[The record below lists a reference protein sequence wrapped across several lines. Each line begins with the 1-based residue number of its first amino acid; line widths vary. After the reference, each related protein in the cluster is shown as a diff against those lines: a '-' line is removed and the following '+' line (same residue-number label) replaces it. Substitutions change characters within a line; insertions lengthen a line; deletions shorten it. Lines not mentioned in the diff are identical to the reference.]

1 MMIDAVFLIYSIFM
15 IIVHVVIVC
24 GIVRACA
31 VSRRQEMA
39 EPKEKFKI
47 SVIVPAKDEADNLP
61 ALFASLEK
69 VMTPDVQVVLADDR
83 SQDQTH
89 SLMTEFASRHSNVKV
104 IKNTEPP
111 RKGMN
116 PKHSMLAIASKYA
129 EGDILMFTDA
139 DCVVPSGWI
148 EGVCRYFQN
157 PEVGLVFSSVV
168 TAPGTSLRERYQTQD
183 HLMRFFYTV
192 GAVGLGSPAG
202 GYGNNLAIRRTALE
216 DVGGFESIGFSLTE
230 DAQLIAAVR
239 RTGRWQVAV
248 CPFRPV
254 LVYAQPQKRL
264 MDAVKQ
270 EVRWSA
276 GAIFGTDFTTAL
288 MYSFMLLFTLV
299 GAVSFLVIPFH
310 PRAVIYYLAP
320 VLAMIMMS
328 LAGNWYLRMGKGFLL
343 WMIPCALIGTPFYG
357 FTFLTAFFIPSV
369 SWKGVKIKK

>member
-1 MMIDAVFLIYSIFM
+1 MVDAVLLIYSIFM
-15 IIVHVVIVC
+15 IVVHVVIVC
-24 GIVRACA
+24 GIVRACGI
-31 VSRRQEMA
+31 SRRQRQVEQ
-39 EPKEKFKI
+39 KEKFKVSI
-47 SVIVPAKDEADNLP
+47 VVPAKDEAENLP

-69 VMTPDVQVVLADDR
+69 VMTPDVQVILADDR

-89 SLMTEFASRHSNVKV
+89 GLMEEFAAHHGNVKV
-104 IKNTEPP
+104 IKNIEPP

-129 EGDILMFTDA
+129 DGDILMFTDA
-139 DCVVPSGWI
+139 DCVVPEDWVGQ
-148 EGVCRYFQN
+148 VCRYFQD
-157 PEVGLVFSSVV
+157 PKIGLVFSAVV

-264 MDAVKQ
+264 LDAAKQ

-310 PRAVIYYLAP
+310 PRAVLYYLAP

-328 LAGNWYLRMGKGFLL
+328 LAGNWYLGMEKGFLL
-343 WMIPCALIGTPFYG
+343 WMVPCALIGTPFYG
-357 FTFLTAFFIPSV
+357 FSFLTAFFIPSV

>member
-1 MMIDAVFLIYSIFM
+1 MMIDAVLLTYSVFM
-15 IIVHVVIVC
+15 IIVHLVIVC
-24 GIVRACA
+24 GIVRACHISEKQRQVEQKEQFK
-31 VSRRQEMA
+31 VS
-39 EPKEKFKI
+39 I
-47 SVIVPAKDEADNLP
+47 IVPAKDEEENLP
-61 ALFASLEK
+61 ALFTSLEK
-69 VMTPDVQVVLADDR
+69 VMTPDVQLILADDR
-83 SQDQTH
+83 SADRTQ
-89 SLMTEFASRHSNVKV
+89 SLMEEFAARHSNVKV
-104 IKNTEPP
+104 IKNTELP
-111 RKGMN
+111 KQGMN

-129 EGDILMFTDA
+129 DGDILLFTDA
-139 DCVVPSGWI
+139 DCTVPENWVGQ
-148 EGVCRYFQN
+148 VCRYFQD
-157 PEVGLVFSSVV
+157 PKVGLVFSAVV

-239 RTGRWQVAV
+239 RTGRWRVAV

-264 MDAVKQ
+264 LDAARQ

-299 GAVSFLVIPFH
+299 GAVSLLVIPFH
-310 PRAVIYYLAP
+310 PQAVIYYLAP

-328 LAGNWYLRMGKGFLL
+328 LAGNWYLRMDKGFLM
-343 WMIPCALIGTPFYG
+343 WMVPCALIGTPFYG
-357 FTFLTAFFIPSV
+357 FSFLTAFFIPYV

>member
-1 MMIDAVFLIYSIFM
+1 MVDAVLLIYSIFM
-15 IIVHVVIVC
+15 IVVHVVIVC
-24 GIVRACA
+24 GIVRACGI
-31 VSRRQEMA
+31 SRRQRQVEQ
-39 EPKEKFKI
+39 KEKFKVSI
-47 SVIVPAKDEADNLP
+47 VVPAKDEAENLP
-61 ALFASLEK
+61 ALFSSLEK
-69 VMTPDVQVVLADDR
+69 VMTPDVQVILADDR

-89 SLMTEFASRHSNVKV
+89 SLMEEFAAHHGNVKV
-104 IKNTEPP
+104 IKNIEPP

-129 EGDILMFTDA
+129 DGDILMFTDA
-139 DCVVPSGWI
+139 DCVVPEDWVGQ
-148 EGVCRYFQN
+148 VCRYFQD
-157 PEVGLVFSSVV
+157 PEIGLVFSAVV

-202 GYGNNLAIRRTALE
+202 GYGNNLAIRRTALD

-264 MDAVKQ
+264 LDAAKQ

-310 PRAVIYYLAP
+310 PRAVLYYLAP

-328 LAGNWYLRMGKGFLL
+328 LAGNWYLGMEKGFLL
-343 WMIPCALIGTPFYG
+343 WMVPCALIGTPFYG
-357 FTFLTAFFIPSV
+357 FSFLTAFFIPSV

>member
-1 MMIDAVFLIYSIFM
+1 MMIDAVLLTYSIFM
-15 IIVHVVIVC
+15 IIVHLVIVC
-24 GIVRACA
+24 GIVRACHISEKQMRVEQKEQFK
-31 VSRRQEMA
+31 VS
-39 EPKEKFKI
+39 I
-47 SVIVPAKDEADNLP
+47 IVPAKDEEENLP
-61 ALFASLEK
+61 ALFTSLEK
-69 VMTPDVQVVLADDR
+69 VMTPDVQVILADDR
-83 SQDQTH
+83 SADRTQ
-89 SLMTEFASRHSNVKV
+89 SLMEEFATRHSNVKV
-104 IKNTEPP
+104 IKNTELP
-111 RKGMN
+111 KQGMN

-129 EGDILMFTDA
+129 DGDILLFTDA
-139 DCVVPSGWI
+139 DCTVPEDWVGQ
-148 EGVCRYFQN
+148 VCRYFQD
-157 PEVGLVFSSVV
+157 PKVGLVFSAVV

-239 RTGRWQVAV
+239 RTGRWRVAV

-264 MDAVKQ
+264 LDAARQ

-299 GAVSFLVIPFH
+299 GAVSLLVIPFH
-310 PRAVIYYLAP
+310 PQAVIYYLAP

-328 LAGNWYLRMGKGFLL
+328 LAGNWYLRMDKGFLM
-343 WMIPCALIGTPFYG
+343 WMVPCALIGTPFYG
-357 FTFLTAFFIPSV
+357 FSFLTAFFIPYV

>member
-1 MMIDAVFLIYSIFM
+1 MMIDAVLLIYSIFM
-15 IIVHVVIVC
+15 IVVHVVIVC

-31 VSRRQEMA
+31 ISKKQRQIEQ
-39 EPKEKFKI
+39 KEKFKVSI
-47 SVIVPAKDEADNLP
+47 VVPAKDEAENLP
-61 ALFASLEK
+61 KLFESLEK
-69 VMTPDVQVVLADDR
+69 VMTPDVQVILADDR
-83 SQDQTH
+83 SVDQTH
-89 SLMTEFASRHSNVKV
+89 CLMEEFAAKHSNVKV

-111 RKGMN
+111 KKGMN
-116 PKHSMLAIASKYA
+116 PKHSMLSVASKYA
-129 EGDILMFTDA
+129 DGDILMFTDA
-139 DCVVPSGWI
+139 DCAVPENWVG
-148 EGVCRYFQN
+148 EVCRYFQD
-157 PEVGLVFSSVV
+157 PKIGLVFSAVV
-168 TAPGTSLRERYQTQD
+168 TSPGNSLRERYQTQD

-216 DVGGFESIGFSLTE
+216 AVGGFESIGFSLTE

-239 RTGRWQVAV
+239 RTGYWQVAV

-254 LVYAQPQKRL
+254 LVYAQPQKKL
-264 MDAVKQ
+264 LDAAKQ

-299 GAVSFLVIPFH
+299 GAVSLLAIPFH
-310 PRAVIYYLAP
+310 PQAVLYYMAP

-328 LAGNWYLRMGKGFLL
+328 LAGNWYLKMDKGFLL

>member
-1 MMIDAVFLIYSIFM
+1 MIDAVLLIYSIFM
-15 IIVHVVIVC
+15 IIVHLVIIC

-31 VSRRQEMA
+31 ISKKQRQIEEKEQFKVS
-39 EPKEKFKI
+39 I
-47 SVIVPAKDEADNLP
+47 IVPARDEAENLP
-61 ALFASLEK
+61 ELFKSLDK
-69 VMTPDVQVVLADDR
+69 VMTPDIQVILADDR
-83 SQDQTH
+83 SVDKTQ
-89 SLMTEFASRHSNVKV
+89 SLMEDFAAKHSNVKV

-111 RKGMN
+111 KPGMN
-116 PKHSMLAIASKYA
+116 PKHSMLATASKCA
-129 EGDILMFTDA
+129 DGDILMFTDA
-139 DCVVPSGWI
+139 DCTVPENWVA
-148 EGVCRYFQN
+148 EVCRYFQD
-157 PEVGLVFSSVV
+157 PKIGLVFSAVV

-216 DVGGFESIGFSLTE
+216 EVGGFEAIGFSLTE

-239 RTGRWQVAV
+239 RTGYWQVAV

-264 MDAVKQ
+264 LDAAKQ

-276 GAIFGTDFTTAL
+276 GAIFGTDFTTAF

-299 GAVSFLVIPFH
+299 GAVSCLAIPFH
-310 PRAVIYYLAP
+310 PRAVLYYLAS

-328 LAGNWYLRMGKGFLL
+328 LAGNWYLKMDKGFLL
-343 WMIPCALIGTPFYG
+343 WMVPCALIGTPFYG

>member
-1 MMIDAVFLIYSIFM
+1 MMFDKILLFYSILM
-15 IIVHVVIVC
+15 VIVHLVIIC

-31 VSRRQEMA
+31 VSSRQRMA
-39 EPKEKFKI
+39 GQKEQFKVSI
-47 SVIVPAKDEADNLP
+47 VVPAKDEADNLP
-61 ALFASLEK
+61 ALFESLEK
-69 VMTPDVQVVLADDR
+69 VMKPEVQVILADDR
-83 SQDQTH
+83 STDNTRV
-89 SLMTEFASRHSNVKV
+89 LMEAFAAKHGGVKV
-104 IKNTEPP
+104 IANTEPP
-111 RKGMN
+111 RSGMN

-139 DCVVPSGWI
+139 DCIVPENWVDQ
-148 EGVCRYFQN
+148 VCRYFQD
-157 PEVGLVFSSVV
+157 PKVGLVFSAVV
-168 TAPGTSLRERYQTQD
+168 TAPGTSLREKYQTQD

-216 DVGGFESIGFSLTE
+216 SVGGFEAIGFSLTE

-239 RTGRWQVAV
+239 RTGRWTVAV

-264 MDAVKQ
+264 LDAAAQ

-276 GAIFGTDFTTAL
+276 GAIFGGDFMTAL

-299 GAVSFLVIPFH
+299 GAVSCLAIPFH
-310 PRAVIYYLAP
+310 PQAVLYYLAP
-320 VLAMIMMS
+320 VLSMVMMS
-328 LAGNWYLRMGKGFLL
+328 VAGNWYLRMDKSFIL
-343 WMIPCALIGTPFYG
+343 WIVPCAFLGTLFYG
-357 FTFLTAFFIPSV
+357 FTFLTAFLIPSV

>member
-1 MMIDAVFLIYSIFM
+1 
-15 IIVHVVIVC
+15 
-24 GIVRACA
+24 
-31 VSRRQEMA
+31 
-39 EPKEKFKI
+39 
-47 SVIVPAKDEADNLP
+47 
-61 ALFASLEK
+61 
-69 VMTPDVQVVLADDR
+69 
-83 SQDQTH
+83 
-89 SLMTEFASRHSNVKV
+89 
-104 IKNTEPP
+104 
-111 RKGMN
+111 MN

-129 EGDILMFTDA
+129 DGDILMFTDA
-139 DCVVPSGWI
+139 DCTVPEDWVGQ
-148 EGVCRYFQN
+148 VCRYFQDLK
-157 PEVGLVFSSVV
+157 VGLVFSAVV

-216 DVGGFESIGFSLTE
+216 EVGGFESIGFSLTE

-264 MDAVKQ
+264 LDAAKQ

-288 MYSFMLLFTLV
+288 MYSFLLLFTLV
-299 GAVSFLVIPFH
+299 GAVSLLVIPFH
-310 PRAVIYYLAP
+310 PQAVIYYLAP

-328 LAGNWYLRMGKGFLL
+328 LAGNWYLRMDKGFLL
-343 WMIPCALIGTPFYG
+343 WMVPCALIGTPFYG
-357 FTFLTAFFIPSV
+357 FSFLTAFFIPSV